1 MVAEVHAAQETLQ
14 RRPGVSQIPGK
25 ARHTTVFAVAGLCVV
40 GIFGAGACGTDSTDL
55 SSATTAAPAMTAPAM
70 TAPAMTAPAMS
81 APAGPAGNLVGRGC
95 AAYAQQVPSGPGSAE
110 GMTHDPAAV
119 AISSNPMLKTFTS
132 ALSGQF
138 NPEVNVTKTLN
149 AGAGLTV
156 FAPTD
161 DAFTKIDPATL
172 DKLKTNPDLLTK
184 VLDYHIVENQLSP
197 SQVVGEHTTL
207 EGAAVDGG
215 GSGADLTINNA
226 GLVCGGIKTANA
238 TVYMIDTVLMP

>member
-1 MVAEVHAAQETLQ
+1 MVAEVHTAQETLQ
-14 RRPGVSQIPGK
+14 RRRGLSHGAGK
-25 ARHTTVFAVAGLCVV
+25 ARHTRAFAAAGLCVV
-40 GIFGAGACGTDSTDL
+40 GMFGVDACGTDSTDS
-55 SSATTAAPAMTAPAM
+55 SSATTAALAMTAPAM
-70 TAPAMTAPAMS
+70 TAPAMT

-110 GMTHDPAAV
+110 GMAHDPAAV

-132 ALSGQF
+132 ALSGHF
-138 NPEVNVTKTLN
+138 NPAVNVAKTLN
-149 AGAGLTV
+149 TGAGLTV

-172 DKLKTNPDLLTK
+172 DKLKRNPDLLTK
-184 VLDYHIVENQLSP
+184 VLDYHIVVDQLSP

-238 TVYMIDTVLMP
+238 TVYIIDTVLIP